1 MKQDYIT
8 TYYRPML
15 RKTFETALTHFVTRE
30 FPFLKGSML
39 VNLFVKEIKKL
50 VDAYYPPT
58 SHLRP
63 GQMVWMAVDK
73 REKIGYKKSITETK
87 TKPIVLTILN
97 REDLLKY
104 LNRVPL
110 EKIQQGAWVR
120 LLLEADQQG
129 AVLSEIDVSAIFKV
143 YPSLISKGV
152 RAYEEGRQTILPRR
166 GTVHDLG
173 RSVSHKSVICRKKL
187 TENKSTSQIA
197 QETHHTPE
205 AVDRYL
211 KGLSQVVFCTEKGMN
226 IKDTSF
232 VTSMSEG
239 LVNQYVGLISN
250 LKQDKACFI
259 KHATDGKE
267 T

>member
-1 MKQDYIT
+1 
-8 TYYRPML
+8 
-15 RKTFETALTHFVTRE
+15 
-30 FPFLKGSML
+30 
-39 VNLFVKEIKKL
+39 
-50 VDAYYPPT
+50 
-58 SHLRP
+58 
-63 GQMVWMAVDK
+63 
-73 REKIGYKKSITETK
+73 
-87 TKPIVLTILN
+87 
-97 REDLLKY
+97 
-104 LNRVPL
+104 
-110 EKIQQGAWVR
+110 
-120 LLLEADQQG
+120 
-129 AVLSEIDVSAIFKV
+129 
-143 YPSLISKGV
+143 
-152 RAYEEGRQTILPRR
+152 
-166 GTVHDLG
+166 
-173 RSVSHKSVICRKKL
+173 VSHKSVICRKKL

-250 LKQDKACFI
+250 LKQDKTCFI

>member
-39 VNLFVKEIKKL
+39 VNLFVKELKKL
-50 VDAYYPPT
+50 VDAHYPPT

-110 EKIQQGAWVR
+110 REDPARCLGTP
-120 LLLEADQQG
+120 
-129 AVLSEIDVSAIFKV
+129 SAGSRPTGSGSI
-143 YPSLISKGV
+143 
-152 RAYEEGRQTILPRR
+152 RNRR
-166 GTVHDLG
+166 FRHL
-173 RSVSHKSVICRKKL
+173 
-187 TENKSTSQIA
+187 
-197 QETHHTPE
+197 
-205 AVDRYL
+205 
-211 KGLSQVVFCTEKGMN
+211 
-226 IKDTSF
+226 
-232 VTSMSEG
+232 
-239 LVNQYVGLISN
+239 
-250 LKQDKACFI
+250 
-259 KHATDGKE
+259 
-267 T
+267 